1 MNYDA
6 IIQNNNNAM
15 ALYSTI
21 LKELVYHT
29 QKLCVIL
36 KGWVC
41 TNYLGLVVLA
51 SVILLFRLKYVL
63 IHPMLSFGLCLSCL
77 ILSLEIML
85 VKLRFFFLIII
96 HFLKGAV
103 VILYYCRYLL
113 LLLLLFPVCL
123 KYMTFSILSST
134 TRSIHLH
141 ASKFNVYC
149 FVCHH
154 VILI

>member
-1 MNYDA
+1 MNYDV
-6 IIQNNNNAM
+6 INQNNNNAM

-21 LKELVYHT
+21 FKEIVYHT
-29 QKLCVIL
+29 QKLFVIL

-41 TNYLGLVVLA
+41 ANYLGLVVLA
-51 SVILLFRLKYVL
+51 SVVLLFRLKYVL

-85 VKLRFFFLIII
+85 VKLRDLFSLIII

-103 VILYYCRYLL
+103 FILYYCRYLL
-113 LLLLLFPVCL
+113 LLLFPVCL
-123 KYMTFSILSST
+123 KCMTFSILSST

>member
-1 MNYDA
+1 MNYDV
-6 IIQNNNNAM
+6 INQNNNNAM

-21 LKELVYHT
+21 FKEIVYHT
-29 QKLCVIL
+29 QKLFVIL

-41 TNYLGLVVLA
+41 ANYLGLVVLA

-85 VKLRFFFLIII
+85 VKLRDLFSLIII

-103 VILYYCRYLL
+103 FILYYCRYLL
-113 LLLLLFPVCL
+113 LLLFPVCL
-123 KYMTFSILSST
+123 NVWRSVFYPLQHEAYICMQASLMSIALSAITS
-134 TRSIHLH
+134 
-141 ASKFNVYC
+141 F
-149 FVCHH
+149 
-154 VILI
+154 